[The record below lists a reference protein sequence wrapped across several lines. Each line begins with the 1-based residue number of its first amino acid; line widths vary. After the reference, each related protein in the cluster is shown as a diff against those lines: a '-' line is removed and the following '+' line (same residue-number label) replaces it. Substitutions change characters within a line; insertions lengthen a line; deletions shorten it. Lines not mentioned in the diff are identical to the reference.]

1 MNFTIRKAKKSDS
14 KEIIRLINE
23 LADFEKLTPPDKKAQ
38 RRIIRDGFSKNPRF
52 QILLALENDIAI
64 GYAFYFYSYSTFL
77 ARPTLYLEDIFIS
90 ENYRGY
96 GIGKK
101 LFLNLVKIA
110 KQKKCGRVEWLV
122 LDWNKTAIDFYKKL
136 GSKEMKE
143 WKFFRLTL

>member
-14 KEIIRLINE
+14 TEIIRLINE

-38 RRIIRDGFSKNPRF
+38 RRIIREGFSKNPRF
-52 QILLALENDIAI
+52 QILLAFKNKIAV
-64 GYAFYFYSYSTFL
+64 GYAFYFFSYSTFL

-101 LFLNLVKIA
+101 LFLNLVQIA
-110 KQKKCGRVEWLV
+110 KQKKCGRIEWLV
-122 LDWNKTAIDFYKKL
+122 LDWNKNAIDFYNRL
-136 GSKEMKE
+136 GAKEMKE
-143 WKFFRLTL
+143 WKFFRLIL

>member
-1 MNFTIRKAKKSDS
+1 MNFTIRKAKKSDN

-38 RRIIRDGFSKNPRF
+38 RRIIRDGFSINPRF
-52 QILLALENDIAI
+52 QILLAFENDTAV

-96 GIGKK
+96 GIGEK

-122 LDWNKTAIDFYKKL
+122 LDWNKNAIEFYNRL
-136 GSKEMKE
+136 GAKEMKE